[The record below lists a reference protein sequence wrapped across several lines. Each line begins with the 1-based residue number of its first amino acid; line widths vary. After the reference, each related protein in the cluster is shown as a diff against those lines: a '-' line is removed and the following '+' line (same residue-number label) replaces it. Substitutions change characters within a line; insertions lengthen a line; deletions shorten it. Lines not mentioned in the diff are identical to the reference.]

1 MHGRVTLSKKTLL
14 HETFCWK
21 KLLSPKEMFLF
32 FVRQIVLSNQK
43 CCPAWKGVLINQS
56 YYLEHLIKLNLRAA
70 ILLIFKN
77 TYMWSLFVYG
87 SSSVAS

>member
-1 MHGRVTLSKKTLL
+1 MHGSVTLSKKTLL
-14 HETFCWK
+14 HRNFCWK
-21 KLLSPKEMFLF
+21 KLLPPKEIFFF

-43 CCPAWKGVLINQS
+43 SCPAWKGVLINQS